1 MSNRMIGRIAAC
13 CLLIGLAI
21 APMAAQKM
29 EASGNVSKTATITA
43 INPTTRVVTLKD
55 AAGNIEDIEC
65 GPEIKR
71 FGELKVGDSVTFSYH
86 AAVVAAIVKGAA
98 ATGDK
103 VEVGAVRG
111 QGARPSGAVT
121 SQHHASATIEA
132 IDPSVPS
139 IKVKLADGH
148 SMNALVADRKNL
160 DGVKVGDK
168 ISVTFT
174 EALMVTVEP
183 AKK

>member
-1 MSNRMIGRIAAC
+1 MRNRILGQLGAC
-13 CLLIGLAI
+13 FLLLSLAI
-21 APMAAQKM
+21 APTAAQKI
-29 EASGNVSKTATITA
+29 EASGNISKTATITA

-55 AAGNIEDIEC
+55 AAGNIEDIQC

-98 ATGDK
+98 AIGDK
-103 VEVGAVRG
+103 AEVGAVRG
-111 QGARPSGAVT
+111 QGAKPSGAIT

-160 DGVKVGDK
+160 EGVKVGDK

-174 EALMVTVEP
+174 EALMVTVEAP
-183 AKK
+183 KK